1 MAPVRTRDKSSNPEA
16 STSNQAAPSK
26 KARKHRH
33 RHEKESNS
41 APGLQKLKAS
51 LRQTRRL
58 LAKDNLAADVRVET
72 ERRLKALEAELHQAE
87 IANKERAL
95 AVRYHK
101 VKFFERQKVTR
112 KLKQAKAR
120 LESASG
126 SEKETIASE
135 VSALR
140 VDLNYTLHYPKSQ
153 KYISLFPPEIRK
165 GTTAPSQAE
174 AATTA
179 KAREEIRS
187 SIRLC
192 MGKGELSVEPELH
205 MDSRNDARQVIMEAS
220 NGAGRKQKNGLK
232 NSPHP
237 VGDLVEDD
245 VFFED
250 DNESSS

>member
-1 MAPVRTRDKSSNPEA
+1 
-16 STSNQAAPSK
+16 
-26 KARKHRH
+26 
-33 RHEKESNS
+33 
-41 APGLQKLKAS
+41 L
-51 LRQTRRL
+51 
-58 LAKDNLAADVRVET
+58 
-72 ERRLKALEAELHQAE
+72 
-87 IANKERAL
+87 I
-95 AVRYHK
+95 
-101 VKFFERQKVTR
+101 ERQKVTR

-120 LESASG
+120 LESANG
-126 SEKETIASE
+126 SEREAVASE

-140 VDLNYTLHYPKSQ
+140 VDLNYTLVRSQSFFLGYHLTAYTWKHYPKSQ

-165 GTTAPSQAE
+165 GTTAPSPAE

-245 VFFED
+245 AFFED

>member
-1 MAPVRTRDKSSNPEA
+1 MAPVRTRGKPSSPEA
-16 STSNQAAPSK
+16 STSNQAASSK
-26 KARKHRH
+26 KPRKHSH
-33 RHEKESNS
+33 HHEKESTS
-41 APGLQKLKAS
+41 APGVQKLKAS

-87 IANKERAL
+87 IANKERAM

-120 LESASG
+120 LKSASG
-126 SEKETIASE
+126 SEKELIASE

-153 KYISLFPPEIRK
+153 KYISLFPPEVRK
-165 GTTAPSQAE
+165 GTVAPSQE
-174 AATTA
+174 DAAATA

-187 SIRLC
+187 WIRLR
-192 MGKGELSVEPELH
+192 MEKGELSVEPELH
-205 MDSRNDARQVIMEAS
+205 MDSRNDARQVTEPSIRAD
-220 NGAGRKQKNGLK
+220 RKQKNGPK
-232 NSPHP
+232 NSFRP

-245 VFFED
+245 AFFED
-250 DNESSS
+250 DNENSS